1 MLNLIEFYLACPD
14 GLIPYDGVPIEE
26 IVTVAVPLTVIYSA
40 FATAG
45 IIFNIACLVFNFI
58 MRNKKYEST

>member
-1 MLNLIEFYLACPD
+1 MYPD

-40 FATAG
+40 FASAG
-45 IIFNIACLVFNFI
+45 IIFAVVCLIFNFI
-58 MRNKKYEST
+58 FRKNAYVSLTNAKHVQ